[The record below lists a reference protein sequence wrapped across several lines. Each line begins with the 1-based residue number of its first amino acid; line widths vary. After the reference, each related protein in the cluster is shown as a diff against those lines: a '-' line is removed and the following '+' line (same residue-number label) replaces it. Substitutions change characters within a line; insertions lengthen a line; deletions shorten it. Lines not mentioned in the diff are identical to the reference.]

1 MPSGADISDFITSS
15 WGLTWHMLFIA
26 LGYGWYRMKT
36 FSPIPT
42 SSSRS
47 FSQGDSFTSSASH
60 RTIALVLYASGALLV
75 LFALPFLVTPMGSER
90 SEFTGGIILSI
101 VGVADLSAGVILLRA
116 AKNRRDMA
124 SPTT

>member
-1 MPSGADISDFITSS
+1 MPSGADISDFINSS
-15 WGLTWHMLFIA
+15 WGLTWLMLFIA

-36 FSPIPT
+36 FFPIPA

-60 RTIALVLYASGALLV
+60 RTIALVLYASGSLMV
-75 LFALPFLVTPMGSER
+75 LFALPFLVTPMGPER

-101 VGVADLSAGVILLRA
+101 VGVADLTAGVILLRA

-124 SPTT
+124 SPTA